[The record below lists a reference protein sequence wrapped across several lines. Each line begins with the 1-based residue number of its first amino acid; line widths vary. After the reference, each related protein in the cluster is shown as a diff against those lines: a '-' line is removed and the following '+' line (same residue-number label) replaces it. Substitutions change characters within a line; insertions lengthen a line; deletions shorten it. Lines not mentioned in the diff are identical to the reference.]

1 MTEDYLNA
9 IRSGHGP
16 EAQQRLECTISV
28 EGKQEVSEGNGI
40 SAGTNRMIEQKI
52 YYSAKRIHHSQER
65 NTGDATDTKIKIGD
79 VIVSSRGEVEIL
91 HSDIEPVMH
100 HI

>member
-1 MTEDYLNA
+1 MRGRQNQKRKRR
-9 IRSGHGP
+9 IFK
-16 EAQQRLECTISV
+16 
-28 EGKQEVSEGNGI
+28 KQEGHAAFFKCEKDLEGWDIEVWQRKQAEEEKGNGE
-40 SAGTNRMIEQKI
+40 M
-52 YYSAKRIHHSQER
+52 AKMSLLER